1 MKSYTIKWHNHQ
13 LDLGFPPLIMG
24 ILNITPDS
32 FSDGGQFFTPQTAI
46 AHAQQM
52 VDQGAHIIDIGGEST
67 RPFADPV
74 PADQEIARVV
84 PVISELNKHISVPI
98 SIDTSKAVV
107 AKAALEAGASIVND
121 ISSLGDPE
129 MGAVV
134 RDAHVPLILM
144 HMKGTPQTMQI
155 SPEYDNI
162 IDEIYDTLNVSIEKA
177 VESGISRELIIVD
190 PGIGF
195 GKSVGD
201 NFTIIQHLNSFHGL
215 GVPLLIGTSRKSFIQ
230 KALDIHPDYLNY
242 SEAIECGTMVT
253 ITMSALA
260 GAHIVRV
267 HNVYQTRI
275 TLTLLNSLTGDQLS
289 GCQKKSDEK

>member
-1 MKSYTIKWHNHQ
+1 
-13 LDLGFPPLIMG
+13 
-24 ILNITPDS
+24 
-32 FSDGGQFFTPQTAI
+32 
-46 AHAQQM
+46 M

-201 NFTIIQHLNSFHGL
+201 NFTIF
-215 GVPLLIGTSRKSFIQ
+215 
-230 KALDIHPDYLNY
+230 
-242 SEAIECGTMVT
+242 
-253 ITMSALA
+253 
-260 GAHIVRV
+260 
-267 HNVYQTRI
+267 
-275 TLTLLNSLTGDQLS
+275 
-289 GCQKKSDEK
+289 